1 MNIDTLVSTLQDL
14 PARIRVILT
23 NLLTY
28 LVAAQTVVALVVA
41 QGDELDLPYVGEYGA
56 LVLTG
61 LASIIL
67 FVRRVTPVASD
78 ERGLI

>member
-1 MNIDTLVSTLQDL
+1 MTIEDIVEFLEEL
-14 PARIRVILT
+14 PRRIRVLLT

-41 QGDELDLPYVGEYGA
+41 QGDALDLPYVGEYGTVA
-56 LVLTG
+56 LTG
-61 LASIIL
+61 LASVIL
-67 FVRRVTPVASD
+67 FVRRVTPVAAE